1 MKILTGAKCWIIP
14 PGLVLLAAMSAAGCL
29 GGGVPQPPG
38 VPVRDA
44 YHASAGGD
52 ALHIQD
58 MASPL
63 RQKKEIPVIYPPQVF
78 AVYVPTRI
86 VPERDVMIGE
96 HWVFLKLTD
105 GDWFPERAEREL
117 LATAEATAGDVE
129 FLRARMS
136 SPEKILV
143 PFK

>member
-1 MKILTGAKCWIIP
+1 MKR
-14 PGLVLLAAMSAAGCL
+14 LALCVAVAVSGCM

-44 YHASAGGD
+44 YHTSGAGGGD
-52 ALHIQD
+52 ALRIQD

-63 RQKKEIPVIYPPQVF
+63 RRKKDIPVIYPPQVF

-86 VPERDVMIGE
+86 VAERDVMIGE

-105 GDWFPERAEREL
+105 GDWFPERAERDL
-117 LATAEATAGDVE
+117 HATAEATAGDVE
-129 FLRARMS
+129 FLRARMA
-136 SPEKILV
+136 SPERIVV